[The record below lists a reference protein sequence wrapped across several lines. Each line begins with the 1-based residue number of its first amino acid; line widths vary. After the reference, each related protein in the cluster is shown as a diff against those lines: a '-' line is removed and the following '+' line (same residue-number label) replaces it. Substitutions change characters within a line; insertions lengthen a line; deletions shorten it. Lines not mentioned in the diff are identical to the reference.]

1 MGRVEAAQCHK
12 EVFLYCIEIKA
23 KEAPL
28 LPVFC
33 VAFLSHAKIMKF
45 CDFVTGMQE
54 FY

>member
-1 MGRVEAAQCHK
+1 
-12 EVFLYCIEIKA
+12 
-23 KEAPL
+23 L

-54 FY
+54 FYWYNMQKYTKSPYIQ